1 MSAIKSVAY
10 TEPRGASMRVS
21 FVGKQVRNGLRRNF
35 TMTVALIVS
44 VAVSL
49 ALFGTALLMRAQ
61 VDRMKGYWYDKIEV
75 SIFLCGSTSVA
86 YTCTGT
92 VTPTQ
97 RDNIE
102 ATLTALSP
110 TVQEIFYESSDDAY
124 EKFKE
129 QFAGSAILANIS
141 PDALPE
147 SFRVKLD
154 NPDSFETIA
163 SAVGSLEGV
172 ESVQDQRKLL
182 DRFFQILRGLQS
194 FALAIA
200 SAMLFVTVLL
210 VMNTVR
216 VAAFAR
222 RRETSIMRSVG
233 ASNMSIRLP
242 FILEAV
248 VAAFIGASLAA
259 GGILAA
265 KYWVIDAKLAPNL
278 TFIPFVT
285 WSEVLSILPWLYL
298 VALGTAILSSSLTLR
313 RYLKG

>member
-1 MSAIKSVAY
+1 
-10 TEPRGASMRVS
+10 MRFS
-21 FVGKQVRNGLRRNF
+21 FVSKEVGNGLRRNF

-49 ALFGTALLMRAQ
+49 SLVGAALLMSAQ

-75 SIFLCGSTSVA
+75 SIFLCGNTSVA
-86 YTCTGT
+86 FTCTGT
-92 VTPTQ
+92 VTEEQ
-97 RDNIE
+97 RKNIE
-102 ATLTALSP
+102 TVLGSLES
-110 TVQEIFYESSDDAY
+110 VQEIFYESSADAY
-124 EKFKE
+124 AQFKE

-154 NPDSFETIA
+154 NPENFEKVA
-163 SAVGSLEGV
+163 GSLQSVQGV
-172 ESVQDQRKLL
+172 ESIQDQRQLL
-182 DRFFQILRGLQS
+182 DRFFQILKGLQS

-200 SAMLFVTVLL
+200 LAMLTVTVLL

-242 FILEAV
+242 FILEAA
-248 VAAFIGASLAA
+248 VAAIIGSTLATA
-259 GGILAA
+259 GILAS
-265 KYWVIDAKLAPNL
+265 KYWLIDAKLAPNL

-285 WSEVLSILPWLYL
+285 WTEVLAIVPMLYL
-298 VALGTAILSSSLTLR
+298 VGVGTTVLAASITLR

>member
-1 MSAIKSVAY
+1 
-10 TEPRGASMRVS
+10 MRLS
-21 FVGKQVRNGLRRNF
+21 FVSKEVGSGLRRNF

-49 ALFGTALLMRAQ
+49 ALVGTALLMRAQ

-75 SIFLCGSTSVA
+75 SIFLCGESSVA
-86 YTCTGT
+86 FTCTGT
-92 VTPTQ
+92 VTDLQ
-97 RDNIE
+97 RTNIE
-102 ATLTALSP
+102 TVLGSLSP
-110 TVQEIFYESSDDAY
+110 TVQDIFYESSDDAY

-141 PDALPE
+141 PSALPE

-154 NPDSFETIA
+154 DPANFEIVA
-163 SAVGSLEGV
+163 GALQSVQGV
-172 ESVQDQRKLL
+172 ESIQDQRQLL
-182 DRFFQILRGLQS
+182 DRFFQILKGLQS
-194 FALAIA
+194 FAIAVAI
-200 SAMLFVTVLL
+200 AMLFVTVLL

-242 FILEAV
+242 FIVEAA
-248 VAAFIGASLAA
+248 VAAVIGSSLATA
-259 GGILAA
+259 GILAA
-265 KYWVIDAKLAPNL
+265 KYWVIDARLAPNL

-285 WSEVLSILPWLYL
+285 WTEVLAIVPVLYL
-298 VALGTAILSSSLTLR
+298 VGLGITVFAASITLR
-313 RYLKG
+313 RYLRG

>member
-1 MSAIKSVAY
+1 MRMSFISK
-10 TEPRGASMRVS
+10 E
-21 FVGKQVRNGLRRNF
+21 VGNGLRRNF

-49 ALFGTALLMRAQ
+49 SLVGAALLMSAQ

-75 SIFLCGSTSVA
+75 SIFLCGKTSVA
-86 YTCTGT
+86 FTCTGT
-92 VTPTQ
+92 VTAEQ
-97 RDNIE
+97 RTNIE
-102 ATLTALSP
+102 SILGSLAP
-110 TVQEIFYESSDDAY
+110 TVQDIFYESSADAY
-124 EKFKE
+124 DQFKE

-154 NPDSFETIA
+154 DPANFEKVA
-163 SAVGSLEGV
+163 SALQSVQGV
-172 ESVQDQRKLL
+172 ESIQDQRQLL
-182 DRFFQILRGLQS
+182 DRFFQILKGLQS
-194 FALAIA
+194 FALAVA
-200 SAMLFVTVLL
+200 VAMLFVTILL

-242 FILEAV
+242 FILEAA
-248 VAAFIGASLAA
+248 VAAILGSTMATA
-259 GGILAA
+259 GILAA
-265 KYWVIDAKLAPNL
+265 KYWVIDARLAPNL

-285 WSEVLSILPWLYL
+285 WTEVLGIIPWLYL
-298 VALGTAILSSSLTLR
+298 IGVGTTVLASSVTLR
-313 RYLKG
+313 RYLRG

>member
-1 MSAIKSVAY
+1 
-10 TEPRGASMRVS
+10 MRFS
-21 FVGKQVRNGLRRNF
+21 FISKEVGNGLRRNF

-49 ALFGTALLMRAQ
+49 SLVGAALLLSAQ

-75 SIFLCGSTSVA
+75 SIFLCGNTSVA
-86 YTCTGT
+86 FTCTGA
-92 VTPTQ
+92 VTDEQ
-97 RDNIE
+97 RKNIE
-102 ATLTALSP
+102 TILGTLDS
-110 TVQEIFYESSDDAY
+110 VQEVFYESSADAY
-124 EKFKE
+124 AQFKE

-154 NPDSFETIA
+154 NPENFEKVA
-163 SAVGSLEGV
+163 GALQSVQGV
-172 ESVQDQRKLL
+172 ESIQDQRQLL
-182 DRFFQILRGLQS
+182 DRFFQILKGLQS

-200 SAMLFVTVLL
+200 IAMLTVTVLL

-242 FILEAV
+242 FILEAAV
-248 VAAFIGASLAA
+248 ASLIGSTLATA
-259 GGILAA
+259 GILAS
-265 KYWVIDAKLAPNL
+265 KYWLIDARLAPNL

-285 WSEVLSILPWLYL
+285 WTEVLAIVPMLYL
-298 VALGTAILSSSLTLR
+298 VGVGTTVLAASVTLR

>member
-1 MSAIKSVAY
+1 
-10 TEPRGASMRVS
+10 MRFS
-21 FVGKQVRNGLRRNF
+21 FVSKEVGNGLRRNF

-49 ALFGTALLMRAQ
+49 SLVGAALLMSAQ

-75 SIFLCGSTSVA
+75 SIFLCGKTSVA
-86 YTCTGT
+86 FTCTGA
-92 VTPTQ
+92 VTDEQ
-97 RDNIE
+97 RKNIE
-102 ATLTALSP
+102 TVLGTLDS
-110 TVQEIFYESSDDAY
+110 VQDVFYESSADAY
-124 EKFKE
+124 AQFKE
-129 QFAGSAILANIS
+129 QFAGSAILANVS

-154 NPDSFETIA
+154 NPENFEKVA
-163 SAVGSLEGV
+163 GALQSVQGV
-172 ESVQDQRKLL
+172 ESIQDQRQLL
-182 DRFFQILRGLQS
+182 DRFFQILQGLQS

-200 SAMLFVTVLL
+200 LAMLFVTVLL

-242 FILEAV
+242 FILEAA
-248 VAAFIGASLAA
+248 VAAIIGSTLATA
-259 GGILAA
+259 GILAS
-265 KYWVIDAKLAPNL
+265 KHWLIDAKLAPNL

-285 WSEVLSILPWLYL
+285 WNEVLAIVPMLYL
-298 VALGTAILSSSLTLR
+298 VGVGTTVLAASITLR

>member
-1 MSAIKSVAY
+1 
-10 TEPRGASMRVS
+10 
-21 FVGKQVRNGLRRNF
+21 
-35 TMTVALIVS
+35 MTVALIVS

-49 ALFGTALLMRAQ
+49 SLVGAALLLSAQ
-61 VDRMKGYWYDKIEV
+61 VERMKGYWYDKIEV
-75 SIFLCGSTSVA
+75 SIFLCGDTSVA
-86 YTCTGT
+86 FTCTGST
-92 VTPTQ
+92 TPEQLT
-97 RDNIE
+97 NIK
-102 ATLTALSP
+102 TILGGLDP
-110 TVQEIFYESSDDAY
+110 VQDIFYESSADAY
-124 EKFKE
+124 AQFKE

-141 PDALPE
+141 PDALPA

-154 NPDSFETIA
+154 TPENFEQVA
-163 SAVGSLEGV
+163 GALQSVQGV
-172 ESVQDQRKLL
+172 ESIQDQRKLL
-182 DRFFQILRGLQS
+182 DRFFQILKGLQS

-242 FILEAV
+242 FILEAA
-248 VAAFIGASLAA
+248 VAAILGSSLATA
-259 GGILAA
+259 GILAS
-265 KYWVIDAKLAPNL
+265 KYWLIDAKLAPNL

-285 WSEVLSILPWLYL
+285 WNEVLRIVPVLYL
-298 VALGTAILSSSLTLR
+298 VGVGTTVLASSVTLR

>member
-1 MSAIKSVAY
+1 
-10 TEPRGASMRVS
+10 MRFS
-21 FVGKQVRNGLRRNF
+21 FVSKEVGSGLRRNF

-49 ALFGTALLMRAQ
+49 SLVGAALLMSAQ
-61 VDRMKGYWYDKIEV
+61 VERMKGYWYDKIEV
-75 SIFLCGSTSVA
+75 SIFLCGNTSVA
-86 YTCTGT
+86 FTCTGA
-92 VTPTQ
+92 VTDEQ
-97 RDNIE
+97 RKNVETILG
-102 ATLTALSP
+102 TLES
-110 TVQEIFYESSDDAY
+110 VQDIFYESSADAY
-124 EKFKE
+124 AQFKE

-154 NPDSFETIA
+154 DPENFEKIA
-163 SAVGSLEGV
+163 GALQSVQGV
-172 ESVQDQRKLL
+172 ESIQDQRQLL
-182 DRFFQILRGLQS
+182 DRFFQILKGLQS

-200 SAMLFVTVLL
+200 LAMLFVTVLL

-242 FILEAV
+242 FILEAA
-248 VAAFIGASLAA
+248 VAAIIGSTLATA
-259 GGILAA
+259 GILAS
-265 KYWVIDAKLAPNL
+265 KYWLIDAKLAPNL

-285 WSEVLSILPWLYL
+285 WSEVLAVVPMLYL
-298 VALGTAILSSSLTLR
+298 VGVGTTVLAASITLR

>member
-1 MSAIKSVAY
+1 
-10 TEPRGASMRVS
+10 MRFS
-21 FVGKQVRNGLRRNF
+21 FISKEVGSGLRRNF

-49 ALFGTALLMRAQ
+49 SLVGAALLMSAQ

-75 SIFLCGSTSVA
+75 SIFLCGNTSVA
-86 YTCTGT
+86 FTCTGA
-92 VTPTQ
+92 VTDEQ
-97 RDNIE
+97 RKNVETILG
-102 ATLTALSP
+102 TLES
-110 TVQEIFYESSDDAY
+110 VQDIFYESSADAY
-124 EKFKE
+124 EQFKE

-154 NPDSFETIA
+154 NPENFEKVA
-163 SAVGSLEGV
+163 SALQSVQGV
-172 ESVQDQRKLL
+172 ESIQDQRQLL
-182 DRFFQILRGLQS
+182 DRFFQILQGLQT

-200 SAMLFVTVLL
+200 LAMLFVTVLL

-242 FILEAV
+242 FILEAA
-248 VAAFIGASLAA
+248 VAAIVGSTLATA
-259 GGILAA
+259 GILAS
-265 KYWVIDAKLAPNL
+265 KYWLIDAKLAPNL

-285 WSEVLSILPWLYL
+285 WNEVLAIVPMLYL
-298 VALGTAILSSSLTLR
+298 VGVGTTVLAASITLR

>member
-1 MSAIKSVAY
+1 
-10 TEPRGASMRVS
+10 MRFS
-21 FVGKQVRNGLRRNF
+21 FVSKEVGNGLRRNF

-49 ALFGTALLMRAQ
+49 SLVGAALLMSAQ

-75 SIFLCGSTSVA
+75 SIFLCGNTSVA
-86 YTCTGT
+86 FTCTGA
-92 VTPTQ
+92 VTDEQ
-97 RDNIE
+97 RKNIE
-102 ATLTALSP
+102 TILGTLES
-110 TVQEIFYESSDDAY
+110 VQDVFYESSADAY
-124 EKFKE
+124 AQFKE

-154 NPDSFETIA
+154 NPENFEKVA
-163 SAVGSLEGV
+163 SALQSVQGV
-172 ESVQDQRKLL
+172 ESIQDQRQLL
-182 DRFFQILRGLQS
+182 DRFFQILKGLQS

-200 SAMLFVTVLL
+200 LAMLFVTVLL

-242 FILEAV
+242 FILEAA
-248 VAAFIGASLAA
+248 VAAIIGSTLATA
-259 GGILAA
+259 GILAS
-265 KYWVIDAKLAPNL
+265 KYWLIDAKLAPNL

-285 WSEVLSILPWLYL
+285 WNEVLAIIPMLYL
-298 VALGTAILSSSLTLR
+298 VGVGTTVLAASVTLR

>member
-1 MSAIKSVAY
+1 
-10 TEPRGASMRVS
+10 MRFS
-21 FVGKQVRNGLRRNF
+21 FVSKEVGNGLRRNF

-49 ALFGTALLMRAQ
+49 SLVGAALLMSAQ

-75 SIFLCGSTSVA
+75 SIFLCGNTSVA
-86 YTCTGT
+86 FTCTGA
-92 VTPTQ
+92 VTAEQ
-97 RDNIE
+97 RTNIE
-102 ATLTALSP
+102 TVLGSLES
-110 TVQEIFYESSDDAY
+110 VQEIFYESSADAY
-124 EKFKE
+124 AQFKE

-154 NPDSFETIA
+154 NPENFEKVA
-163 SAVGSLEGV
+163 GALQSVQGV
-172 ESVQDQRKLL
+172 ESIQDQRQLL
-182 DRFFQILRGLQS
+182 DRFFQILKGLQS

-200 SAMLFVTVLL
+200 LAMLFVTVLL

-242 FILEAV
+242 FILEAA
-248 VAAFIGASLAA
+248 VAAIIGSTLATA
-259 GGILAA
+259 GILAS
-265 KYWVIDAKLAPNL
+265 KYWLIDAKLAPNL

-285 WSEVLSILPWLYL
+285 WSEVLAIVPMLYL
-298 VALGTAILSSSLTLR
+298 VGVGTTVLAASITLR

>member
-1 MSAIKSVAY
+1 
-10 TEPRGASMRVS
+10 
-21 FVGKQVRNGLRRNF
+21 
-35 TMTVALIVS
+35 MTVALVVS

-49 ALFGTALLMRAQ
+49 SLVGAALLMSAQ

-75 SIFLCGSTSVA
+75 SIFLCGNTSVA
-86 YTCTGT
+86 FTCTGAVTDEQRTNIKT
-92 VTPTQ
+92 VLGKL
-97 RDNIE
+97 D
-102 ATLTALSP
+102 S
-110 TVQEIFYESSDDAY
+110 VQEIFYESSADAY
-124 EKFKE
+124 AQFKE
-129 QFAGSAILANIS
+129 QFAGSAILSNIS

-154 NPDSFETIA
+154 NPENFEKVA
-163 SAVGSLEGV
+163 LALQSVQGV
-172 ESVQDQRKLL
+172 ESIQDQRQLL
-182 DRFFQILRGLQS
+182 DRFFQILKGLQS

-200 SAMLFVTVLL
+200 LAMLFVTVLL

-242 FILEAV
+242 FILEAAI
-248 VAAFIGASLAA
+248 AAIIGSTLATAGLLAS
-259 GGILAA
+259 
-265 KYWVIDAKLAPNL
+265 KYWLIDAKLAPNL

-285 WSEVLSILPWLYL
+285 WNEVLAIVPILYL
-298 VALGTAILSSSLTLR
+298 VGVGTTVLAASITLR

>member
-1 MSAIKSVAY
+1 
-10 TEPRGASMRVS
+10 MRFS
-21 FVGKQVRNGLRRNF
+21 FVSKEVGNGLRRNF

-49 ALFGTALLMRAQ
+49 SLVGAALLMSAQ

-75 SIFLCGSTSVA
+75 SIFLCGNTSVA
-86 YTCTGT
+86 FTCTGA
-92 VTPTQ
+92 VTAEQ
-97 RDNIE
+97 RTNIE
-102 ATLTALSP
+102 TVLGSLES
-110 TVQEIFYESSDDAY
+110 VQEIFYESSADAY
-124 EKFKE
+124 AQFKE

-154 NPDSFETIA
+154 NPENFEKVA
-163 SAVGSLEGV
+163 GALQSVQGV
-172 ESVQDQRKLL
+172 ESIQDQRQLL
-182 DRFFQILRGLQS
+182 DRFFQILKGLQS

-200 SAMLFVTVLL
+200 LAMLFVTVLL

-242 FILEAV
+242 FILEAA
-248 VAAFIGASLAA
+248 VAAIIGSTLATA
-259 GGILAA
+259 GILAS
-265 KYWVIDAKLAPNL
+265 KYWLIDAKLAPNL

-285 WSEVLSILPWLYL
+285 WSEVLAIVPLLYL
-298 VALGTAILSSSLTLR
+298 VGVGTTVLAASITLR

>member
-1 MSAIKSVAY
+1 
-10 TEPRGASMRVS
+10 MRFS
-21 FVGKQVRNGLRRNF
+21 FVSKEVGNGLRRNF

-49 ALFGTALLMRAQ
+49 SLVGAALLMSAQ

-75 SIFLCGSTSVA
+75 SIFLCGNTSVA
-86 YTCTGT
+86 FTCTGA
-92 VTPTQ
+92 VTDEQ
-97 RDNIE
+97 RKNIE
-102 ATLTALSP
+102 TVLGTLDS
-110 TVQEIFYESSDDAY
+110 VQDVFYESSADAY
-124 EKFKE
+124 AKFKE

-154 NPDSFETIA
+154 NPENFEKVA
-163 SAVGSLEGV
+163 GALQSVQGV
-172 ESVQDQRKLL
+172 ESIQDQRQLL
-182 DRFFQILRGLQS
+182 DRFFQILKGLQS

-200 SAMLFVTVLL
+200 LAMLFVTVLL

-248 VAAFIGASLAA
+248 VAAVVGSTLATA
-259 GGILAA
+259 GILAS
-265 KYWVIDAKLAPNL
+265 KHWLIDAKLAPNL

-285 WSEVLSILPWLYL
+285 WSEVLAIIPMLYL
-298 VALGTAILSSSLTLR
+298 VGVGTTVLAASITLR

>member
-1 MSAIKSVAY
+1 
-10 TEPRGASMRVS
+10 MRFS
-21 FVGKQVRNGLRRNF
+21 FVSKEVGNGLRRNF

-49 ALFGTALLMRAQ
+49 SLVGAALLMSAQ

-75 SIFLCGSTSVA
+75 SIFLCGNTSVA
-86 YTCTGT
+86 FTCTGA
-92 VTPTQ
+92 VTEEQ
-97 RDNIE
+97 RKNVETILG
-102 ATLTALSP
+102 TLDS
-110 TVQEIFYESSDDAY
+110 VQEIFYESSEDAY
-124 EKFKE
+124 EQFKE

-141 PDALPE
+141 SDALPA

-154 NPDSFETIA
+154 SPENFEKVS
-163 SAVGSLEGV
+163 SALQSVQGV
-172 ESVQDQRKLL
+172 ESIQDQRKLL
-182 DRFFQILRGLQS
+182 DRFFQILKGLQS

-200 SAMLFVTVLL
+200 ISMLFVTVLL

-242 FILEAV
+242 FILEAA
-248 VAAFIGASLAA
+248 VAAILGSTLATA
-259 GGILAA
+259 GILAS
-265 KYWVIDAKLAPNL
+265 KHWLIDARLAPNL

-285 WSEVLSILPWLYL
+285 WNEVLLIVPVLYA
-298 VALGTAILSSSLTLR
+298 VGVGTTVLASLITLR
-313 RYLKG
+313 RYLKS

>member
-1 MSAIKSVAY
+1 
-10 TEPRGASMRVS
+10 MRLS
-21 FVGKQVRNGLRRNF
+21 FVSKEVGNGLRRNF

-49 ALFGTALLMRAQ
+49 SLVGTALLLSAQ

-75 SIFLCGSTSVA
+75 SIFLCGNTSVA
-86 YTCTGT
+86 FTCTGT
-92 VTPTQ
+92 VTDEQ
-97 RDNIE
+97 RKNIE
-102 ATLTALSP
+102 SILGGLDS
-110 TVQEIFYESSDDAY
+110 VQNVFYESSADAY
-124 EKFKE
+124 DQFKE

-141 PDALPE
+141 PDALPA

-154 NPDSFETIA
+154 NPENFEKVSGA
-163 SAVGSLEGV
+163 LQSVQGV
-172 ESVQDQRKLL
+172 ESIQDQRQLL
-182 DRFFQILRGLQS
+182 DRFFQILKGLQS

-200 SAMLFVTVLL
+200 LAMLFVTVLL

-233 ASNMSIRLP
+233 ASNWSIRLP
-242 FILEAV
+242 FILEAA
-248 VAAFIGASLAA
+248 VAAIFGSTLATA
-259 GGILAA
+259 GILAS
-265 KYWVIDAKLAPNL
+265 KYWLIDAKLAPNL

-285 WSEVLSILPWLYL
+285 WNEVLTIVPMLYL
-298 VALGTAILSSSLTLR
+298 VGVGTTVLAASVTLR

>member
-1 MSAIKSVAY
+1 
-10 TEPRGASMRVS
+10 MRFS
-21 FVGKQVRNGLRRNF
+21 FVSKEVGNGLRRNF

-49 ALFGTALLMRAQ
+49 SLVGAALLMSAQ

-75 SIFLCGSTSVA
+75 SIFLCGNTSVA
-86 YTCTGT
+86 FTCTGA
-92 VTPTQ
+92 VTEEQ
-97 RDNIE
+97 RKNVETILG
-102 ATLTALSP
+102 TLES
-110 TVQEIFYESSDDAY
+110 VQDIFYESSADAY
-124 EKFKE
+124 EQFKE

-154 NPDSFETIA
+154 DPENFEKVA
-163 SAVGSLEGV
+163 AALQSVQGV
-172 ESVQDQRKLL
+172 ESIQDQRQLL
-182 DRFFQILRGLQS
+182 DRFFQILKGLQS

-200 SAMLFVTVLL
+200 LAMLFVTVLL

-242 FILEAV
+242 FILEAA
-248 VAAFIGASLAA
+248 VAAIIGSTLATA
-259 GGILAA
+259 GILAS
-265 KYWVIDAKLAPNL
+265 KYWLIDAKLAPNL

-285 WSEVLSILPWLYL
+285 WNEVLAIVPMLYL
-298 VALGTAILSSSLTLR
+298 VGVGTTVLAASVTLR

>member
-1 MSAIKSVAY
+1 
-10 TEPRGASMRVS
+10 MRFS
-21 FVGKQVRNGLRRNF
+21 FVRKEVGSGLRRNF

-49 ALFGTALLMRAQ
+49 SLVGAALLMSAQ

-75 SIFLCGSTSVA
+75 SIFLCGNTSVA
-86 YTCTGT
+86 FTCTGA
-92 VTPTQ
+92 VTDEQ
-97 RDNIE
+97 RKNIE
-102 ATLTALSP
+102 TILGTLES
-110 TVQEIFYESSDDAY
+110 VQEVFYESSADAY
-124 EKFKE
+124 AQFKE

-154 NPDSFETIA
+154 NPENFEKVA
-163 SAVGSLEGV
+163 GALQSVQGV
-172 ESVQDQRKLL
+172 ESIQDQRQLL
-182 DRFFQILRGLQS
+182 DRFFQILKGLQT
-194 FALAIA
+194 FALAVA
-200 SAMLFVTVLL
+200 LAMLFVTVLL

-242 FILEAV
+242 FILEAA
-248 VAAFIGASLAA
+248 VAAIIGSTLATA
-259 GGILAA
+259 GILAS
-265 KYWVIDAKLAPNL
+265 KYWLIDAKLAPNL

-285 WSEVLSILPWLYL
+285 WNEVLAIVPILYL
-298 VALGTAILSSSLTLR
+298 VGLGTTVLAASVTLR

>member
-1 MSAIKSVAY
+1 
-10 TEPRGASMRVS
+10 MRFS
-21 FVGKQVRNGLRRNF
+21 FISKEVGSGLRRNF

-49 ALFGTALLMRAQ
+49 SLVGAALLMSAQ

-75 SIFLCGSTSVA
+75 SIFLCGNTSVA
-86 YTCTGT
+86 FTCTGA
-92 VTPTQ
+92 VTDEQ
-97 RDNIE
+97 RKNVETILG
-102 ATLTALSP
+102 TLES
-110 TVQEIFYESSDDAY
+110 VQDIFYESSADAY
-124 EKFKE
+124 EQFKE
-129 QFAGSAILANIS
+129 QLAGSAILANIS

-154 NPDSFETIA
+154 NPENFEKVA
-163 SAVGSLEGV
+163 SALQSVQGV
-172 ESVQDQRKLL
+172 ESIQDQRQLL
-182 DRFFQILRGLQS
+182 DRFFQILQGLQT

-200 SAMLFVTVLL
+200 LAMLFVTVLL

-242 FILEAV
+242 FILEAA
-248 VAAFIGASLAA
+248 VAAIVGSTLATA
-259 GGILAA
+259 GILAS
-265 KYWVIDAKLAPNL
+265 KYWLIDAKLAPNL

-285 WSEVLSILPWLYL
+285 WNEVLAIVPMLYL
-298 VALGTAILSSSLTLR
+298 VGVGTTVLAASITLR

>member
-1 MSAIKSVAY
+1 
-10 TEPRGASMRVS
+10 MRFS
-21 FVGKQVRNGLRRNF
+21 FVSKEVGSGLRRNF

-49 ALFGTALLMRAQ
+49 SLVGAALLMSAQ

-75 SIFLCGSTSVA
+75 SIFLCGNTSVA
-86 YTCTGT
+86 FTCTGT
-92 VTPTQ
+92 VTDEQ
-97 RDNIE
+97 RKNIE
-102 ATLTALSP
+102 
-110 TVQEIFYESSDDAY
+110 TVLGSLESVQDVFYESSADAY
-124 EKFKE
+124 AQFKE

-154 NPDSFETIA
+154 DPANFEKVA
-163 SAVGSLEGV
+163 GALQSVQGV
-172 ESVQDQRKLL
+172 ESIQDQRQLL
-182 DRFFQILRGLQS
+182 DRFFQILKGLQT

-200 SAMLFVTVLL
+200 IAMLFVTVLL

-242 FILEAV
+242 FILEAA
-248 VAAFIGASLAA
+248 VAAIIGSTLATA
-259 GGILAA
+259 GILAS
-265 KYWVIDAKLAPNL
+265 KYWLIDAKLAPNL

-285 WSEVLSILPWLYL
+285 WNEVLSIIPMLYL
-298 VALGTAILSSSLTLR
+298 VGVGTTVLAASITLR

>member
-1 MSAIKSVAY
+1 
-10 TEPRGASMRVS
+10 MRVS
-21 FVGKQVRNGLRRNF
+21 FVTKQVRNGLRRNL
-35 TMTVALIVS
+35 TMTIALIIS

-75 SIFLCGSTSVA
+75 SIFLCGNASVA

-92 VTPTQ
+92 VTDQQ
-97 RDNIE
+97 RQNIE
-102 ATLTALSP
+102 NALNALEP
-110 TVQEIFYESSDDAY
+110 TVQDVFYESSEDAY

-129 QFAGSAILANIS
+129 QFSGSSILANIR

-154 NPDSFETIA
+154 NPDNFELVAGT
-163 SAVGSLEGV
+163 VGGMQGV
-172 ESVQDQRKLL
+172 ESIQDQRQLL
-182 DRFFQILRGLQS
+182 DRFFQILKGLQS

-200 SAMLFVTVLL
+200 FSMLFVTILL
-210 VMNTVR
+210 VVNTVR

-233 ASNMSIRLP
+233 ASNLSIRLP
-242 FILEAV
+242 FIMEAV
-248 VAAFIGASLAA
+248 VAAVIGSSLATA
-259 GGILAA
+259 GVLAA
-265 KYWVIDAKLAPNL
+265 KQWLIDAKLAPNL

-285 WSEVLSILPWLYL
+285 WNEVLAIIPWMYL
-298 VALGTAILSSSLTLR
+298 VAIGTAVIASGTTLR
-313 RYLKG
+313 RYLKS

>member
-1 MSAIKSVAY
+1 
-10 TEPRGASMRVS
+10 MRFS
-21 FVGKQVRNGLRRNF
+21 FVSKEVGNGLRRNF

-49 ALFGTALLMRAQ
+49 SLVGAALLMSAQ

-75 SIFLCGSTSVA
+75 SIFLCGNTSVA
-86 YTCTGT
+86 FTCTGA
-92 VTPTQ
+92 VTAEQ
-97 RDNIE
+97 RTNIE
-102 ATLTALSP
+102 TVLGSLES
-110 TVQEIFYESSDDAY
+110 VQEIFYESSADAY
-124 EKFKE
+124 AQFKE

-154 NPDSFETIA
+154 NPENFEKVA
-163 SAVGSLEGV
+163 GALQSVQGV
-172 ESVQDQRKLL
+172 ESIQDQRQLL
-182 DRFFQILRGLQS
+182 DRFFQILKGLQS

-200 SAMLFVTVLL
+200 LAMLFVTVLL

-242 FILEAV
+242 FILEAA
-248 VAAFIGASLAA
+248 VAAIIGSTLATA
-259 GGILAA
+259 GILAS
-265 KYWVIDAKLAPNL
+265 KYWLIDARLAPNL

-285 WSEVLSILPWLYL
+285 WSEVLAIVPSALPSW
-298 VALGTAILSSSLTLR
+298 GRNHSS
-313 RYLKG
+313 

>member
-1 MSAIKSVAY
+1 
-10 TEPRGASMRVS
+10 MRFS
-21 FVGKQVRNGLRRNF
+21 FVSKEVGNGLRRNF

-49 ALFGTALLMRAQ
+49 SLVGAALLMSAQ

-75 SIFLCGSTSVA
+75 SIFLCGNTSVA
-86 YTCTGT
+86 FTCTGAIT
-92 VTPTQ
+92 DEQ
-97 RDNIE
+97 RKNIE
-102 ATLTALSP
+102 TILGTLES
-110 TVQEIFYESSDDAY
+110 VQDVFYESSADAY
-124 EKFKE
+124 AQFKE

-154 NPDSFETIA
+154 NPENFEKVA
-163 SAVGSLEGV
+163 SALQSVQGV
-172 ESVQDQRKLL
+172 ESIQDQRQLL
-182 DRFFQILRGLQS
+182 DRFFQILKGLQS

-200 SAMLFVTVLL
+200 LAMLFVTVLL

-242 FILEAV
+242 FILEAA
-248 VAAFIGASLAA
+248 VAAIIGSTLATA
-259 GGILAA
+259 GILAS
-265 KYWVIDAKLAPNL
+265 KYWLIDAKLAPNL

-285 WSEVLSILPWLYL
+285 WNEVLAIIPMLYL
-298 VALGTAILSSSLTLR
+298 VGVGTTVLAASVTLR

>member
-1 MSAIKSVAY
+1 
-10 TEPRGASMRVS
+10 MRVS
-21 FVGKQVRNGLRRNF
+21 FVTKQVRNGLRRNL
-35 TMTVALIVS
+35 TMTIALIIS

-75 SIFLCGSTSVA
+75 SIFLCGNTSVA

-92 VTPTQ
+92 VTDQQ
-97 RDNIE
+97 RKNIE
-102 ATLTALSP
+102 AALNALDP
-110 TVQEIFYESSDDAY
+110 TVQDVFYESSEDAY
-124 EKFKE
+124 EQFKE
-129 QFAGSAILANIS
+129 QFSGSAILANIS

-154 NPDSFETIA
+154 NPDNFEVVA
-163 SAVGSLEGV
+163 EAVSGMQGV
-172 ESVQDQRKLL
+172 ESIQDQRKLL
-182 DRFFQILRGLQS
+182 DRFFQILKGLQS

-200 SAMLFVTVLL
+200 FSMLFVTVLL
-210 VMNTVR
+210 VVNTVR

-233 ASNMSIRLP
+233 ASNISIRLP

-248 VAAFIGASLAA
+248 VAAVIGASLATA
-259 GGILAA
+259 GILAA
-265 KYWVIDAKLAPNL
+265 KYWLIDAKLAPNL

-285 WSEVLSILPWLYL
+285 WNEVLAIIPWMYL
-298 VALGTAILSSSLTLR
+298 VAIGTAVIASGTTLR

>member
-1 MSAIKSVAY
+1 
-10 TEPRGASMRVS
+10 MRFS
-21 FVGKQVRNGLRRNF
+21 FVSKEVGNGLRRNF

-49 ALFGTALLMRAQ
+49 SLVGAALLMSAQ

-75 SIFLCGSTSVA
+75 SIFLCGNTSVA
-86 YTCTGT
+86 FTCTGA
-92 VTPTQ
+92 VTDEQ
-97 RDNIE
+97 RKNIE
-102 ATLTALSP
+102 TILGTLES
-110 TVQEIFYESSDDAY
+110 VQDVFYESSADAY
-124 EKFKE
+124 EQFKE

-141 PDALPE
+141 PDALAE

-154 NPDSFETIA
+154 NPENFEKVA
-163 SAVGSLEGV
+163 SALQSVQGV
-172 ESVQDQRKLL
+172 ESIQDQRQLL
-182 DRFFQILRGLQS
+182 DRFFQILKGLQS

-200 SAMLFVTVLL
+200 LAMLFVTVLL

-242 FILEAV
+242 FILEAA
-248 VAAFIGASLAA
+248 VAAIIGSTLATA
-259 GGILAA
+259 GILAS
-265 KYWVIDAKLAPNL
+265 KYWLIDAKLAPNL

-285 WSEVLSILPWLYL
+285 WNEVLAIIPMLYL
-298 VALGTAILSSSLTLR
+298 VGVGTTVLAASVTLR
-313 RYLKG
+313 RYLKV